1 VKHTGICFVGD
12 VSAQGSSFTFG
23 FMDITPDKDHKDE
36 AGFIQLFAVSNNV
49 TTLLAQVVITSRYK
63 AKWPLYATCGPAG

>member
-1 VKHTGICFVGD
+1 
-12 VSAQGSSFTFG
+12 
-23 FMDITPDKDHKDE
+23 MDITPDKDHKDE